1 MDGYSRA
8 AMSTY
13 QKYNTIIIALGIGG
27 MLYADGLAPGNKIEV
42 TLRGVPAEEQ
52 QKVDGTYKVSES
64 GTIRA
69 PGLADAV
76 SVAGLNSEQA
86 ARKLE
91 KAYRDSEVY
100 TNPTIELEILN
111 GGEKDAEE
119 TTVNVGGHVKRP
131 GNVPYRKDM
140 SLLEAIQGAGDRDE
154 FGGARIELRRN
165 GKLQLLD
172 FRKEDAKN
180 VKILPNDNI
189 RVLETR
195 PFE

>member
-42 TLRGVPAEEQ
+42 TLRGVPVEEQ
-52 QKVDGTYKVSES
+52 QKVDGAYKVSES
-64 GTIRA
+64 GTVRT

-119 TTVNVGGHVKRP
+119 TTVNVGGRVKRP

-154 FGGARIELRRN
+154 FGGSRIELRRN

-172 FRKEDAKN
+172 FRKEDTKN

>member
-1 MDGYSRA
+1 
-8 AMSTY
+8 MSTY

-76 SVAGLNSEQA
+76 SIAGLNSEQA

-91 KAYRDSEVY
+91 KAYRDNEVY

-111 GGEKDAEE
+111 GGEKDAED
-119 TTVNVGGHVKRP
+119 TNVTVGGHVKRP

-154 FGGARIELRRN
+154 FGGVRIELRRN

-172 FRKEDAKN
+172 FRKEDTKN
-180 VKILPNDNI
+180 LKILPNDNI
-189 RVLETR
+189 SVLETR